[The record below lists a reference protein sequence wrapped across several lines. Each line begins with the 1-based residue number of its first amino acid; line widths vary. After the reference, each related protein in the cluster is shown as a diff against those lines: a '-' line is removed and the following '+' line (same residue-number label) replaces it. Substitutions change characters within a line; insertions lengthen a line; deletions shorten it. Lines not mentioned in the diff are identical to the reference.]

1 MIFCSVVMV
10 SSNAPRPGA
19 SPPRPLRARLG
30 SRFAVGT
37 GHLCQIK
44 FWLMQIICA
53 NLHVMVYLLNQL
65 NITRV
70 FITNDFV
77 VGDGQLTFWLIF
89 TSSRFLWEF
98 ISVKENTLVISIT
111 APLSNEFLWKCWRCS
126 TSPPHAEQNDSEDC
140 DCM

>member
-1 MIFCSVVMV
+1 MPFVCGLLILCASDRCPRSRDTTRKPIILQAWLTLPSCLASSSRPTLARMIFCSVVMV

-77 VGDGQLTFWLIF
+77 VGDGQL
-89 TSSRFLWEF
+89 
-98 ISVKENTLVISIT
+98 
-111 APLSNEFLWKCWRCS
+111 
-126 TSPPHAEQNDSEDC
+126 
-140 DCM
+140 